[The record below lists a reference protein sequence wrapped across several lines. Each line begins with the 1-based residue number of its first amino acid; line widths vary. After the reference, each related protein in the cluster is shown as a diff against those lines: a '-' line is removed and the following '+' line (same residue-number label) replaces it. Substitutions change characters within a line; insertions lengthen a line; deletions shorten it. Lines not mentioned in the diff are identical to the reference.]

1 MFTTSTS
8 FFPLQRE
15 GGSFARYDGFGL
27 CGKADG
33 GVAFGD
39 TMEKYLFP
47 HAIWILS
54 AGIFCNSAIRTN
66 STNFTDPLQLE
77 IGDIVAFEE
86 ISVPRPYSAI
96 LATTVTSWRR
106 ALYSRRIIGPGR
118 YIGYLIVKP
127 PAPDPDILFEDI
139 VQDPLSAGLLS
150 GLRSKFGRAFVI
162 PSPTIGCQR
171 EKRFHFIAVSNLA
184 S

>member
-1 MFTTSTS
+1 MFPTSTS

-54 AGIFCNSAIRTN
+54 ASIFCNFAIRTN

-77 IGDIVAFEE
+77 IGDIVVER
-86 ISVPRPYSAI
+86 SMPGPYSAI
-96 LATTVTSWRR
+96 LATPVTSWRG
-106 ALYSRRIIGPGR
+106 ALCNRR
-118 YIGYLIVKP
+118 
-127 PAPDPDILFEDI
+127 D
-139 VQDPLSAGLLS
+139 
-150 GLRSKFGRAFVI
+150 FG
-162 PSPTIGCQR
+162 
-171 EKRFHFIAVSNLA
+171 
-184 S
+184 